1 MTTREFPVEGMS
13 CASCAAHVRKALE
26 RTEGVD
32 AADVNLAAAS
42 ARVTYDESLCT
53 PETLRE
59 SVRQMGFDLDIS
71 FSLPAEGGEEDE
83 GKQSSIAVLQ
93 RQSEEADKRDEARY
107 RALRRN
113 AAGAMALA
121 VPMVA
126 LGFFPRLFSG
136 EGMLLFFLAAWAMG
150 KYGREFYAN
159 AWRLLRHGAC
169 SMDTLVALSTLT
181 AFAYSSFALFFPH
194 YFLRR
199 GVQPNLYF
207 DSCAMVTA
215 FILFGRLMEARAKRR
230 TSSVLRRLSELQPR
244 SVMRLRADGGME
256 ETDISAVRA
265 HDVLLA
271 RPGERIAADGVVR
284 EGTSE
289 VDESMLTGE
298 PLPVDKRPSDKV
310 MAGTVN
316 GQGVLRYEALQAGDG
331 TLLARIVRSVREAQ
345 GSKVP
350 VQALADRVASVFVP
364 AIVAVALLSGAA
376 WLVWGAADVRET
388 NALLAVVSVLVVACP
403 CSLGLATPTA
413 VIAGVGACAR
423 RGILVKD
430 AEALERACGVDCF
443 VLDKTGTLTEGKPVV
458 QGCENAAYADVLKS
472 LEQSSGHPLALA
484 VCDYFRGASVLSVED
499 FRNVPGFGVEGTV
512 NGRRYV
518 AGSLMRL
525 LEGGAEISP
534 ALRQRAAEWE
544 QEGCT
549 VVALSENNKVVSLL
563 SVTDKVRTDAAEAVQ
578 ALKKRGIEVRILTG
592 DNEASARRVAEAVG
606 ADSYKAN
613 ALPDDKAAYIRRLQA
628 AGRRVAMAGDG
639 INDSAALAAADLG
652 VAMGRG
658 SDIAVEAAMAT
669 VLSSSPA
676 LLAGLLGLS
685 RQTMRTVRQ
694 NLVWAFAYNL
704 LAVPVAAGALYPL
717 CGVMLSPMIAGA
729 AMAFSSVSVVAN
741 SLRLAR
747 KGLRA

>member
-1 MTTREFPVEGMS
+1 MEGMS

-26 RTEGVD
+26 KTVGVH

-42 ARVTYDESLCT
+42 ARVTYDEGCCT
-53 PETLRE
+53 PEMLRD

-71 FSLPAEGGEEDE
+71 SPAPAERGEEGVE
-83 GKQSSIAVLQ
+83 TLSSLSFLQ
-93 RQSEEADKRDEARY
+93 RQAEEAEIREENKY
-107 RALRRN
+107 RLLRRN

-126 LGFFPRLFSG
+126 LGFFPRLFPG

-150 KYGREFYAN
+150 KYGKEFYLN

-181 AFAYSSFALFFPH
+181 AFAYSGFALFFPH
-194 YFLRR
+194 FFLRR
-199 GVQPNLYF
+199 GVQPSLYF

-215 FILFGRLMEARAKRR
+215 FILCGRLMEARAKRK
-230 TSSVLRRLSELQPR
+230 TNSVLRRLSELQPR
-244 SVMRLRADGGME
+244 RVLRLRADGATE
-256 ETDISAVRA
+256 ETDISAVRT
-265 HDVLLA
+265 HDVLVA
-271 RPGERIAADGVVR
+271 RPGERIAADGIVK

-331 TLLARIVRSVREAQ
+331 TLLARIVRSVHEAQ

-350 VQALADRVASVFVP
+350 VQALADRVAAVFVP
-364 AIVAVALLSGAA
+364 VIVAVALLSGAA
-376 WLVWGAADVRET
+376 WLAWGAEGVRET

-413 VIAGVGACAR
+413 IIAGVGACAR
-423 RGILVKD
+423 KGILVKD

-458 QGCENAAYADVLKS
+458 RDCENAAYGGVFRS
-472 LEQSSGHPLALA
+472 LEQNSEHPLALA
-484 VCDYFRGASVLSVED
+484 VRDFFGGAALLPVKD
-499 FRNVPGFGVEGTV
+499 FRNTPGFGVEGSIG
-512 NGRRYV
+512 GRRYM
-518 AGSLMRL
+518 AGSLTRL
-525 LEGGAEISP
+525 LGRGVQVSP
-534 ALRQRAAEWE
+534 ALRQKAAEWE
-544 QEGCT
+544 GDGCT
-549 VVALSENNKVVSLL
+549 VVALSEDGKAVSLL
-563 SVTDKVRTDAAEAVQ
+563 SVTDKVRTDAAEAVK
-578 ALKKRGIEVRILTG
+578 ALKMRGIEVCVLTG
-592 DNEASARRVAEAVG
+592 DNEAAARRVAAEVG
-606 ADSYKAN
+606 ADHYKAN

-669 VLSSSPA
+669 VLSSAPA
-676 LLAGLLGLS
+676 LLPVLLDLS
-685 RQTMRTVRQ
+685 RKTMRTIRE

-741 SLRLAR
+741 SLRLSR
-747 KGLRA
+747 TGKGL

>member
-1 MTTREFPVEGMS
+1 MS

-26 RTEGVD
+26 KTGGVHV
-32 AADVNLAAAS
+32 ADVNLAAAT
-42 ARVTYDESLCT
+42 ARVTYDEGCCT
-53 PETLRE
+53 LEMLRE
-59 SVRQMGFDLDIS
+59 NVRQMGFDLDIS
-71 FSLPAEGGEEDE
+71 SLAPAEEGMGEEE
-83 GKQSSIAVLQ
+83 TPSSLYVLQ
-93 RQSEEADKRDEARY
+93 RQAEETEKREENKY

-113 AAGAMALA
+113 AFGAVALA

-150 KYGREFYAN
+150 KYGKEFYLN

-199 GVQPNLYF
+199 GVQPSLNF

-215 FILFGRLMEARAKRR
+215 FILCGRLMEARAKRKAN
-230 TSSVLRRLSELQPR
+230 SVLRRLSELQPR
-244 SVMRLRADGGME
+244 RVLRLAPDGGTE
-256 ETDISAVRA
+256 ETDVSAVRA
-265 HDVLLA
+265 HDVLVA
-271 RPGERIAADGVVR
+271 RPGERIAADGIVK
-284 EGTSE
+284 EGVSE

-316 GQGVLRYEALQAGDG
+316 GQGVLRYEVLQAGDG

-350 VQALADRVASVFVP
+350 VQALADRVAAVFVP
-364 AIVAVALLSGAA
+364 VIVAVALLSGAA
-376 WLVWGAADVRET
+376 WLAWGAESVRET

-413 VIAGVGACAR
+413 IIAGVGACAR

-443 VLDKTGTLTEGKPVV
+443 VLDKTGTLTEGNPVV
-458 QGCENAAYADVLKS
+458 RECENTAYGDVFKS
-472 LEQSSGHPLALA
+472 LEQNSEHPLALA
-484 VCDYFRGASVLSVED
+484 VRDFFGSAALLPVAD
-499 FRNVPGFGVEGTV
+499 FRNTPGFGVEGKIA
-512 NGRRYV
+512 GRHYM
-518 AGSLMRL
+518 AGSLTRL
-525 LEGGAEISP
+525 LERGVQVSP
-534 ALRQRAAEWE
+534 ALRQKAAEWE
-544 QEGCT
+544 GDGCT
-549 VVALSENNKVVSLL
+549 VVALSEDGKTVSLL
-563 SVTDKVRTDAAEAVQ
+563 SVTDKVRTDAVEAVK
-578 ALKKRGIEVRILTG
+578 ALKRRGIEVCVLTG
-592 DNEASARRVAEAVG
+592 DNEAAARRVAEEVG
-606 ADSYKAN
+606 ADHYKAN

-658 SDIAVEAAMAT
+658 SDIAVEAAMGT
-669 VLSSSPA
+669 VLSSAPA
-676 LLAGLLGLS
+676 LLPALLDLS
-685 RQTMRTVRQ
+685 GRTMRTIRE

-741 SLRLAR
+741 SLRLSRTGKVA
-747 KGLRA
+747 

>member
-1 MTTREFPVEGMS
+1 MEGMS

-26 RTEGVD
+26 KTGGVH

-42 ARVTYDESLCT
+42 ARVTYDEGCCT
-53 PETLRE
+53 PEMLRE
-59 SVRQMGFDLDIS
+59 NVRQMGFDLDIS
-71 FSLPAEGGEEDE
+71 SLAPAEEGMGEEE
-83 GKQSSIAVLQ
+83 TPSSLYVLQ
-93 RQSEEADKRDEARY
+93 RQAEESDKREENKY
-107 RALRRN
+107 RTLRRN
-113 AAGAMALA
+113 AFGAMALA

-150 KYGREFYAN
+150 KYGKEFYLN
-159 AWRLLRHGAC
+159 AWRLLCHGAC

-199 GVQPNLYF
+199 GVQPSLYF

-215 FILFGRLMEARAKRR
+215 FILCGRLMEARAKRK
-230 TSSVLRRLSELQPR
+230 TNSVLRRLSELQPR
-244 SVMRLRADGGME
+244 RVLRLTPDGGTE
-256 ETDISAVRA
+256 ETDVSTVRA
-265 HDVLLA
+265 HDVLVA
-271 RPGERIAADGVVR
+271 RPGERIAADGIVKD
-284 EGTSE
+284 GMSE

-316 GQGVLRYEALQAGDG
+316 GQGVLRYEAQQAGDG

-376 WLVWGAADVRET
+376 WLAWGAESVRET

-413 VIAGVGACAR
+413 IIAGVGACAR

-443 VLDKTGTLTEGKPVV
+443 ALDKTGTLTEGKPVV
-458 QGCENAAYADVLKS
+458 RECENTAYGDVFKS
-472 LEQSSGHPLALA
+472 LEQNSEHPLALA
-484 VCDYFRGASVLSVED
+484 VRDFFGSADLLPVTD
-499 FRNVPGFGVEGTV
+499 FRNTPGFGVEGIIG
-512 NGRRYV
+512 GRHYM
-518 AGSLMRL
+518 AGSLTRL
-525 LEGGAEISP
+525 LERGVQVSP
-534 ALRQRAAEWE
+534 ALRVKAAEWE
-544 QEGCT
+544 GDGCT
-549 VVALSENNKVVSLL
+549 VVALSEDGKAVSLL
-563 SVTDKVRTDAAEAVQ
+563 SVTDKVRTDTAEAVK
-578 ALKKRGIEVRILTG
+578 ALKRRGIEVCVLTG
-592 DNEASARRVAEAVG
+592 DNEAAARRVAEEVG
-606 ADSYKAN
+606 ADHYKAN

-669 VLSSSPA
+669 VLSSAPA
-676 LLAGLLGLS
+676 LLPALLDLS
-685 RQTMRTVRQ
+685 GRTMRTIRE

-741 SLRLAR
+741 SLRLSRAG
-747 KGLRA
+747 KGA